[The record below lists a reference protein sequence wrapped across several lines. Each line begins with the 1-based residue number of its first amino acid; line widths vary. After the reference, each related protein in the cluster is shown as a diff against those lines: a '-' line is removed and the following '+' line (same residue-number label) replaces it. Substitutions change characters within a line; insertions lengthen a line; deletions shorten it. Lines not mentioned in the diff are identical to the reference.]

1 MMSDRIGRVLLTT
14 AALVVTLTTVGVS
27 SAMATPKGEYAVFA
41 QCPVGNI
48 EVTGCL
54 VARTESGEIKIG
66 SQAVPITKTQTLQAG
81 LINRGF
87 GDKEV
92 VAAANGETLSK
103 TPQKV
108 PGGLLDLVRCNEIKG
123 NGFLEKLARGAC
135 ELVFENNTTGV
146 NAVTELAAPASSIGL
161 SELAL
166 ELEEGTALSLP
177 VKVKLENSLLG
188 SECYIGSTAKPITL
202 ALTTGTSGTLK
213 GKLGE
218 ISERAEGGVLVIKN
232 NTLVS
237 STFTAPEATGCGG
250 IFSFLIDPIVNA
262 KLGLPA
268 TTGNTAILNGTLEQ
282 ASAELVK
289 ESEA

>member
-14 AALVVTLTTVGVS
+14 AALVVTFTAVGVS

-41 QCPVGNI
+41 QCPVSNI

-66 SQAVPITKTQTLQAG
+66 SQAVPISKTQTLQAG

-123 NGFLEKLARGAC
+123 NGFFEKLARGAC

-202 ALTTGTSGTLK
+202 ALTTGTSGSLK

-268 TTGNTAILNGTLEQ
+268 TTGNTATLNGTLEQ